1 MSSIISVVTNI
12 DNIDNLNIVNFE
24 FYGMQLSMMSLDL
37 NENIKVGAKVKLGVN
52 PTHIAI
58 AKDFSGVVS
67 YSNQL
72 KSTIKSI
79 QNGKLLSSIKLSIN
93 DEVEIESI
101 ITVNSSIK
109 MDLKIGDEVTAFIKA
124 SELSILEVI
133 DD

>member
-37 NENIKVGAKVKLGVN
+37 NENIKVGTKVKLGVK

-58 AKDFSGVVS
+58 AKEFSGVVS

-101 ITVNSSIK
+101 ITVNS
-109 MDLKIGDEVTAFIKA
+109 
-124 SELSILEVI
+124 
-133 DD
+133 